1 MKIKSFV
8 PCEEYTE
15 LKKVEEAIS
24 RMMSTIEKFDI
35 EDGPM
40 IKAISEGLIKKNGP
54 DFDIKS

>member
-1 MKIKSFV
+1 M

-24 RMMSTIEKFDI
+24 RMTSTIEKFDI
-35 EDGPM
+35 EDSPM

-54 DFDIKS
+54 

>member
-1 MKIKSFV
+1 M

-24 RMMSTIEKFDI
+24 RMMSTIEKFNI

-40 IKAISEGLIKKNGP
+40 VKTISEGLIKKNGP